1 MNLNLKF
8 ITPLFISCVII
19 TSCQSNKASLL
30 GFWRLESATT
40 ENGKNELCAPG
51 EQAFYFQFQEN
62 GVLRHSYS
70 DVNGRYEIVDD
81 SLYFTNDA
89 DKKSW
94 YFLVDQE
101 LLTLTGVV
109 DGKTMVQTYSR
120 QVDYKF
126 D

>member
-1 MNLNLKF
+1 MNLHLKF
-8 ITPLFISCVII
+8 ITPLLITLVVIS
-19 TSCQSNKASLL
+19 SCQSNKEALL

-40 ENGKNELCAPG
+40 ENGKNELCVPG

-70 DVNGRYEIVDD
+70 DVAGSYEIVDD
-81 SLYFTNDA
+81 SLYFTNDG
-89 DKKSW
+89 DKKTW
-94 YFLVDQE
+94 HFLVDQDV
-101 LLTLTGVV
+101 LTLTGAV